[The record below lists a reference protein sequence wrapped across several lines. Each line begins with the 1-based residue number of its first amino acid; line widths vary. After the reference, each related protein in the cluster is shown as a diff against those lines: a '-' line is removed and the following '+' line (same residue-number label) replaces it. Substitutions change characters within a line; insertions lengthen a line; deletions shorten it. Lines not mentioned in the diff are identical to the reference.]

1 MSGVGG
7 VGGVGTQAQARQAMQ
22 PNSLDDFPALPRTQG
37 NGDGIEDRGFIS
49 LTGLGS
55 PTQFGVRQGSLSTAR
70 SGLVMS
76 SGSQP
81 SRLLDTVI
89 QQTGNV
95 QISDLE
101 KKVAKTHVLF
111 GQKGYVDNPLE
122 SNEDKSFLYGNQ
134 WNPGPTN

>member
-37 NGDGIEDRGFIS
+37 NGDGIEDRGFMS
-49 LTGLGS
+49 LAGLGG
-55 PTQFGVRQGSLSTAR
+55 TAQFGVRQGSLSAGR
-70 SGLVMS
+70 SGLVMGG
-76 SGSQP
+76 GSQS

-101 KKVAKTHVLF
+101 KKVAITQELF
-111 GQKGYVDNPLE
+111 GYKGCVDNPLRI
-122 SNEDKSFLYGNQ
+122 
-134 WNPGPTN
+134 